1 MLKYLLFIVFVFII
15 LNSFSQRI
23 RRDSLYHNRKETLKL
38 LIPGTLIGYGIL
50 AHSINGL
57 QDLDMEIKNAADDM
71 RTRKIHADNYI
82 QFIPAVA
89 YLGLDFVGAKSNQ
102 SLVDRMVIAT
112 MAHILMG
119 ASVLCIKDTYPH
131 MRPDGS
137 ALNSF
142 PSGHT
147 ATAFVGAELVRQAY
161 KDESPWYGIGAYA
174 LATTVAA
181 MRIYNDKHWF
191 SDVVAGV
198 GIGIISARLAT
209 LFYPYLKEH
218 FSDLRKN
225 AKKTETFISP
235 FVYDKA
241 VGFSV
246 GMKF

>member
-1 MLKYLLFIVFVFII
+1 MLKQLLLII
-15 LNSFSQRI
+15 LILSGLNSFGQRI
-23 RRDSLYHNRKETLKL
+23 QRDSLSHNKKETLKL

-50 AHSINGL
+50 AHTIDGL
-57 QDLDMEIKNAADDM
+57 QDLDMEIKNAADEM
-71 RTRKIHADNYI
+71 RIKRIHADDYI

-89 YLGLDFVGAKSNQ
+89 YLGLDFIGAESNQ
-102 SLVDRMVIAT
+102 SLADRMVITA
-112 MAHILMG
+112 MAHVLMG
-119 ASVLCIKDTYPH
+119 ATVLCIKDTYPH

-137 ALNSF
+137 ASNSF

-147 ATAFVGAELVRQAY
+147 ATAFVGAELVRQAF
-161 KDESPWYGIGAYA
+161 KDESPWYGIGAYT

-191 SDVVAGV
+191 SDVVAGA